1 MCRHSGTPDISF
13 KRCRFL
19 ALLFVVKL
27 DNDSERDNDV
37 TNSIQSP
44 RDGHAARA
52 GRACGVRGR
61 EAAGA
66 GALCGNR
73 TRFAGRLADGAAI
86 VGLSESTEARRQR
99 TGAV

>member
-1 MCRHSGTPDISF
+1 MCRRSGIPDISL
-13 KRCRFL
+13 KLCRFS

-44 RDGHAARA
+44 RDGRAAKA
-52 GRACGVRGR
+52 GRACSVRGR

-73 TRFAGRLADGAAI
+73 TRSAGRLADGAAI
-86 VGLSESTEARRQR
+86 MGLSESTEARR
-99 TGAV
+99 